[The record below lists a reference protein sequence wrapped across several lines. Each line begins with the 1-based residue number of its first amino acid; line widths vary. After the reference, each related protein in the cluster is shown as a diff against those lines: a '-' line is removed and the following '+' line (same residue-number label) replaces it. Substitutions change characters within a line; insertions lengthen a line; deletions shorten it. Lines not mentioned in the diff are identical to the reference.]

1 MTVSRPAA
9 LAILT
14 VMPLFFSSNIIFG
27 RAAVDEVGPFT
38 LAFLRWFGTAF
49 VLAVIGRAA
58 LRAHWPALRALDRR
72 WLAMG
77 FFGMWV
83 CGALVYWALA
93 HTTATNGTLIY
104 TTSPV
109 LIIALEAILRGRRVA
124 LRELVGIAIAI
135 AGVIVI
141 IARGT
146 VQTLLALDFNAGDLV
161 FVATAISWAAYSVML
176 KAAAVQAVPT
186 VASFCALSF
195 AGALTLA
202 PFAAF
207 EIVALNGWPAS
218 VVAWGQVGGI
228 VLFASLL
235 AFSAYQIGVRVLDP
249 TLAGVFL
256 YLLPVYGVAMA
267 VLFLGETFE
276 RFHAV
281 GIVTVLAGVVLATFP
296 APKGLAHRRS
306 RGKARLSARSS

>member
-1 MTVSRPAA
+1 MTVSRPIA
-9 LAILT
+9 LAILA

-38 LAFLRWFGTAF
+38 LAFLRWLGTAV
-49 VLAVIGRAA
+49 VLALIGRAA
-58 LRAHWPALRALDRR
+58 LREHWPALRALDRR
-72 WLAMG
+72 WLVMG

-109 LIIALEAILRGRRVA
+109 LIIALEAAFRGRRIA
-124 LRELVGIAIAI
+124 LREVTGIAIAV

-146 VQTLLALDFNAGDLV
+146 TRTLLTLDFNAGDLV

-176 KAAAVQAVPT
+176 KAPTVQAVPT

-195 AGALTLA
+195 AGTLMLA

-207 EIVALNGWPAS
+207 EIVALDGWPAGP
-218 VVAWGQVGGI
+218 VAWAQVGGI

-235 AFSAYQIGVRVLDP
+235 AFSAFQVGVRVLDP

-276 RFHAV
+276 RFHAI
-281 GIVTVLAGVVLATFP
+281 GIVTVLVGVVLATFP
-296 APKGLAHRRS
+296 APKAFANRKT
-306 RGKARLSARSS
+306 RGKPRKSA